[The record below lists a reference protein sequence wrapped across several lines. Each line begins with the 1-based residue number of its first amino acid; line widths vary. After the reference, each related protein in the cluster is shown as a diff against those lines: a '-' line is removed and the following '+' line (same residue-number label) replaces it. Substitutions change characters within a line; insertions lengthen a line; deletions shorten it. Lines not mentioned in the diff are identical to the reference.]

1 MVKNLPVMQETG
13 VRFRSGRSPGG
24 GNGNPSSVLF
34 FFFYPPVFLPG
45 KSDGQR
51 SLLGYKAIGSQ
62 QQYLQG
68 KFLEVGLLG
77 QKVKRNSFVSKD

>member
-1 MVKNLPVMQETG
+1 MAI
-13 VRFRSGRSPGG
+13 
-24 GNGNPSSVLF
+24 PSVFLF
-34 FFFYPPVFLPG
+34 FFFFHPPVLLPG

-51 SLLGYKAIGSQ
+51 SLLGYKTIAL

-77 QKVKRNSFVSKD
+77 QKVKTNVVLLVRTDPSP